1 MPSTSVNTLA
11 NAFANTFDYHAA
23 PGHLIRRAHQVAV
36 SIFAEKT
43 AAFDIT
49 PVQFAMLNAL
59 MDDPGE
65 DQITLAGKVAFDAAT
80 SGAVI
85 ARLEAKGLLRRDAD
99 PKDKRRKLLTATVE
113 GEKVVIAMKAAVA
126 EVQGQIMQ
134 PLTAKEAE
142 QLTAL
147 LGKLVAGHDET
158 AKTGVKV
165 GDIS

>member
-1 MPSTSVNTLA
+1 MRSTTS
-11 NAFANTFDYHAA
+11 NTFDYHAA
-23 PGHLIRRAHQVAV
+23 PGHLIRRAHQLAV

-43 AAFDIT
+43 DAFGLT

-99 PKDKRRKLLTATVE
+99 PKDKRRKLLTATKE
-113 GEKVVIAMKAAVA
+113 GEQVVIAMKAAVA
-126 EVQGQIMQ
+126 DVQAQIMQ
-134 PLTAKEAE
+134 PLSAKEAE
-142 QLTAL
+142 QLTNL
-147 LGKLVAGHDET
+147 LGKLVAGHDEI
-158 AKTGVKV
+158 AKTGE
-165 GDIS
+165 ST

>member
-1 MPSTSVNTLA
+1 MSLI
-11 NAFANTFDYHAA
+11 FDYHAA
-23 PGHLIRRAHQVAV
+23 PGHLIRRAHQLAV

-43 AAFDIT
+43 AAFELT

-59 MDDPGE
+59 MDEPGE

-99 PKDKRRKLLTATVE
+99 PKDKRRKLLTATAE
-113 GEKVVIAMKAAVA
+113 GEKIVIAMKAAVSD
-126 EVQGQIMQ
+126 VQGQIMQ
-134 PLTAKEAE
+134 PLSAKEAE

-147 LGKLVAGHDET
+147 LSKLVSGHDEAT
-158 AKTGVKV
+158 KTGE
-165 GDIS
+165 ST

>member
-1 MPSTSVNTLA
+1 MRSTTS
-11 NAFANTFDYHAA
+11 NTFDYHAA
-23 PGHLIRRAHQVAV
+23 PGHLIRRAHQLAV

-43 AAFDIT
+43 DAFGLT

-99 PKDKRRKLLTATVE
+99 PKDKRRKLLTATKE
-113 GEKVVIAMKAAVA
+113 GEQVVIAMKAAVA
-126 EVQGQIMQ
+126 NVQGQIMQ
-134 PLTAKEAE
+134 PLSAKEAE
-142 QLTAL
+142 QLTNL
-147 LGKLVAGHDET
+147 LGKLVAGHDEI
-158 AKTGVKV
+158 AKTGE
-165 GDIS
+165 ST

>member
-1 MPSTSVNTLA
+1 MRNTSDKTSVITSV
-11 NAFANTFDYHAA
+11 NTFDYHAA
-23 PGHLIRRAHQVAV
+23 PGHLIRRAHQLAV

-85 ARLEAKGLLRRDAD
+85 ARLESKGLLRRDAD
-99 PKDKRRKLLTATVE
+99 PKDKRRKLLTATAE
-113 GEKVVIAMKAAVA
+113 GEKVVIAMKSAVA
-126 EVQGQIMQ
+126 DVQGQLVQ
-134 PLTAKEAE
+134 PLTDKEAE
-142 QLTAL
+142 QLTGL
-147 LGKLVAGHDET
+147 LGKLVAGHDDT

-165 GDIS
+165 EEIT